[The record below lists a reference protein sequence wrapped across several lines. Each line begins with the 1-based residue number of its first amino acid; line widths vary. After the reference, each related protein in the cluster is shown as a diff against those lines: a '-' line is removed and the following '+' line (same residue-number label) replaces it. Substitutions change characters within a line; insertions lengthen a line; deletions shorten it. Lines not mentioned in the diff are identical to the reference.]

1 MATARGTNG
10 RISNSEKYAKTSER
24 RRMSLAD
31 RMSVQF
37 STDAFFH
44 SRTGR
49 GSGRDKVSNLR
60 PGLRDFI
67 SAGEAREWYKTSG
80 VLQSVI
86 DSVAD
91 DATRAWIDITTNRDT
106 DNDETGEQ
114 GLNVSRL
121 IMNRLDE
128 LKAKKAIRKLIR
140 NARIYNEGGFMYLG
154 VLETIPSKSLEKPI
168 NGVEKL
174 AFLNVFGPQFGH
186 AQSNNVNVTS
196 PIFGRP
202 TMFTLGSGAPGSSDV
217 SEDRIIWLV
226 QNFEEED
233 NFGISTLQKSLD
245 AIKAQDTALWSAN
258 HMAFEMAVKVL
269 KSPDVRKMKRD
280 EIAKALE
287 GMQNQMSTQ
296 SALLLRDDESFEKKV
311 ISLSGIKEL
320 FDFIFENIS
329 AATQIPKSKIM
340 GNSQGVITAG
350 QYDIINYYDRVSEFQ
365 ENEIEPI
372 IERLISLIVQEERGE
387 IKKLLGDDVKNLDW
401 NFTFND
407 LWTPDPSEKAKI
419 GLQEAQSD
427 QIYLTMGVLKETDV
441 RKKRFPDLEDFEAEA
456 QVEKAVEEVEK
467 ENLNFTPPDMVEPK
481 VEQNSSH
488 LEEEKVK

>member
-1 MATARGTNG
+1 MTKTGGGNG
-10 RISNSEKYAKTSER
+10 RISNSERYAKTSQR
-24 RRMSLAD
+24 RKLSLVD
-31 RMSVQF
+31 RLSVEY
-37 STDAFFH
+37 SRDAFFH

-60 PGLRDFI
+60 PGLRDFLP
-67 SAGEAREWYKTSG
+67 AGEARQWYKTSG
-80 VLQSVI
+80 VLGSVI

-91 DATRAWIDITTNRDT
+91 DATRAWIKVTTNRDT
-106 DNDETGEQ
+106 DDEETGEK
-114 GLNVSRL
+114 GLNISRL

-154 VLETIPSKSLEKPI
+154 VLETLPPKSLEEPI

-174 AFLNVFGPQFGH
+174 VFLNVFGPQFGH
-186 AQSNNVNVTS
+186 AQANNVNVTS
-196 PIFGRP
+196 PLFGRP

-217 SEDRIIWLV
+217 SQDRVIWLV

-233 NFGISTLQKSLD
+233 NRGISTLQKSLD

-269 KSPDVRKMKRD
+269 KSPDVRTMKRD

-311 ISLSGIKEL
+311 IQISGVKEL

-350 QYDIINYYDRVSEFQ
+350 QYDIINYYDRVAEFQ

-372 IERLISLIVQEERGE
+372 INRLIELIVQEERGE
-387 IKKLLGDDVKNLDW
+387 IKKILGSDVENLDW

-407 LWTPDPSEKAKI
+407 LWIPDPSEKAKI
-419 GLQEAQSD
+419 GLAESQSD
-427 QIYLTMGVLKETDV
+427 QINITMDIITAEEA

-456 QVEKAVEEVEK
+456 QVEKAVQEVEK
-467 ENLNFTPPDMVEPK
+467 ENLNFTPPDMVEPEPAK
-481 VEQNSSH
+481 VAPINMD
-488 LEEEKVK
+488 LGV